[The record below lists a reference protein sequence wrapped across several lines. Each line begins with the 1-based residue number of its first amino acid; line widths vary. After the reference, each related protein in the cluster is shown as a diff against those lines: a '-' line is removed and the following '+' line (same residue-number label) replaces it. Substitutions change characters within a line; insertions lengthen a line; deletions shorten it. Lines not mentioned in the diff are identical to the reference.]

1 MKLILKPICLAAIL
15 LGAAG
20 AAQAQSAGAWL
31 LKVGATQISPEV
43 TSDGLS
49 APSAPGATLNI
60 KPDTELTGSLT
71 YFYTEHCSI
80 EGYFG
85 MPFKHEIQGDG
96 AFAGIGHLG
105 KVKQVSPTLLAQ
117 YRFNPASETVRPY
130 VGAGVTLTHFYGL
143 EGSGALTA
151 ATNPGGGVP
160 TKITLGSSTKLALST
175 QVGFNV
181 KVKEGWFVDASVMK
195 TFISNTANLSTGQ
208 SIKMKLDPL
217 SVGFAIGYQFK

>member
-31 LKVGATQISPEV
+31 LKVGATQISPQV
-43 TSDGLS
+43 SSDGLS
-49 APSAPGATLNI
+49 APSSPGATLNI

-71 YFYTEHCSI
+71 YLYTEHCSI
-80 EGYFG
+80 EAYFG

-96 AFAGIGHLG
+96 AFAGIGHIG

-117 YRFNPASETVRPY
+117 YRFNPANETVRPY
-130 VGAGVTLTHFYGL
+130 VGVGATLTYFYGL

-151 ATNPGGGVP
+151 ATNPGGSP
-160 TKITLGSSTKLALST
+160 TQISLGARKKLALST

-195 TFISNTANLSTGQ
+195 TFISNTAYLSTGQ

>member
-1 MKLILKPICLAAIL
+1 MKLILKPICLAAIM

-49 APSAPGATLNI
+49 APSSPGATLNV

-71 YFYTEHCSI
+71 YLYTEHCSI
-80 EGYFG
+80 EAYFG
-85 MPFKHEIQGDG
+85 MPFKHEIVGDG

-117 YRFNPASETVRPY
+117 YRFNPANERVRPY
-130 VGAGVTLTHFYGL
+130 VGVGATLTYFYGL

-151 ATNPGGGVP
+151 ATNPGGSP
-160 TKITLGSSTKLALST
+160 TQISLGARKKLALST

-195 TFISNTANLSTGQ
+195 TFISNTAYLSTGQ

-217 SVGFAIGYQFK
+217 SVGLAIGYQFK